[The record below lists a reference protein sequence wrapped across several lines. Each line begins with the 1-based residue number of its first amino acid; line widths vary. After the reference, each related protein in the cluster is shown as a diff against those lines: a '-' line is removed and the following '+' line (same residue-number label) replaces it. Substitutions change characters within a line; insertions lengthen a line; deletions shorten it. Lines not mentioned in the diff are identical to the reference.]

1 MKRLLILFTLVVLP
15 LALLAQ
21 TQSISGV
28 VLDESTHQ
36 PLIGANVFLEGTRW
50 GTTTDEDGVFILKN
64 LPAGE
69 YVLVVEFLGYQTYR
83 STLSVQPGGT
93 YRVEIFLK
101 PVALPG
107 EEVLVQSIQAVERK
121 TPVVFTNLDE
131 SYIREVHTVEDI
143 PMMLTEIPN
152 VYAYSDAGNGTGY
165 SYLKVRGFD
174 QKRIGVMINGIP
186 LNDPEDHQVY
196 WVDMPDFAESLEEIQ
211 FQRGVGSSL
220 YGISAFGGSLNMRTS
235 TFTDL
240 QAPEAYVNAG
250 SYNTRRYGL
259 KFTIPLVANR
269 YYAHV
274 RFSRIL
280 SDGFRERSG
289 TRQWAVYTS
298 LARVTRKSFTQL
310 NIYGGEEIVHAAWEA
325 SPESALKQ
333 NHRHNPITYPNTID
347 NFKQPHIEL
356 HNVYQLSSNS
366 YLKNTLFY
374 IHGIGYYET
383 YKSRRNLWQFG
394 LWPDPQ
400 TAPRS
405 DLIRQKWV
413 GKNQTGW
420 ISQYS
425 LNHKQGEFTI
435 GTYLSYFNSHHWGEV
450 EWLQNE
456 DLLTRRFT
464 PGFRYYEYFGQKYYL
479 TGFANE
485 LYRLTPRINLMLN
498 LHYQWIRY
506 TFEQGEIANFRGQY
520 RNRFTV
526 DYSFFNPRF
535 GINVNVNDAV
545 NTYLNISVAHREP
558 ADNELF
564 NLWEGPDDLGV
575 QPLFKTSRP
584 VYRNGQIAYIE
595 WKDPLVKPE
604 QLIDYE
610 LGVNYLR
617 PTTRIRLNFFW
628 MAFRNEIVPYS
639 QVNDEGFPVRG
650 NAESTVHR
658 GVELSLTQ
666 ALPLNL
672 QFSGNLAYNQNKFV
686 KFIQYDYNW
695 DTGEITT
702 TDFSG
707 NTIAGFPDV
716 LANARLTYQ
725 NGGLRAS
732 VHYQYVGKQYL
743 DNTNR
748 NDRII
753 PAFSVTNVQFSYQLG
768 TIAGLHNL
776 EILFRVNNVFNKKYY
791 TAGYYDAWAGENYY
805 WPAATRN
812 WIAGLRFQL

>member
-1 MKRLLILFTLVVLP
+1 
-15 LALLAQ
+15 
-21 TQSISGV
+21 
-28 VLDESTHQ
+28 
-36 PLIGANVFLEGTRW
+36 
-50 GTTTDEDGVFILKN
+50 
-64 LPAGE
+64 
-69 YVLVVEFLGYQTYR
+69 
-83 STLSVQPGGT
+83 
-93 YRVEIFLK
+93 
-101 PVALPG
+101 
-107 EEVLVQSIQAVERK
+107 
-121 TPVVFTNLDE
+121 
-131 SYIREVHTVEDI
+131 
-143 PMMLTEIPN
+143 MMLTEIPN
-152 VYAYSDAGNGTGY
+152 VFAYSDAGNGTGY

-196 WVDMPDFAESLEEIQ
+196 WVDMPDFAESLDAIQ

-220 YGISAFGGSLNMRTS
+220 YGIAAFGGSLNLRTS
-235 TFTDL
+235 TFMELT
-240 QAPEAYVNAG
+240 APEAYFNTG
-250 SYNTRRYGL
+250 SYNTRRYGFKL
-259 KFTIPLVANR
+259 TIPLEKNR

-289 TRQWAVYTS
+289 TRQWALYTS
-298 LARVTRKSFTQL
+298 LARVTARSYTQI

-333 NHRHNPITYPNTID
+333 NLRHNPITYPNTID
-347 NFKQPHIEL
+347 NFKQPHFEL
-356 HNVYQLSSNS
+356 HNVYQLTDKS

-374 IHGIGYYET
+374 IRGIGYYET
-383 YKSRRNLWQFG
+383 YKSNRNLWQFG
-394 LWPDPQ
+394 LWSDPN

-425 LNHKQGEFTI
+425 LQHQRGEFTI
-435 GTYLSYFNSHHWGEV
+435 GTYLSYFNSHHWGEI
-450 EWLQNE
+450 EWLENE
-456 DLLTRRFT
+456 ALVNTRFY
-464 PGFRYYEYFGQKYYL
+464 PGFRYYQYYGQKYYL
-479 TGFANE
+479 TGFVNE
-485 LYRLTPRINLMLN
+485 LYHLTPNVTLMLN

-506 TFEQGEIANFRGQY
+506 QFQQDEIANFRGEY

-526 DYSFFNPRF
+526 DYSFFNPRV
-535 GINVNVNDAV
+535 GVNYNISQTV
-545 NTYLNISVAHREP
+545 NTYLNVSVAHREP

-575 QPLFKTSRP
+575 KPLFRKATP

-595 WKDPLVKPE
+595 WANPIVKPE
-604 QLIDYE
+604 RLIDYE
-610 LGVNYLR
+610 LGINYLT
-617 PTTRIRLNFFW
+617 PTTKIRLNFFW
-628 MAFRNEIVPYS
+628 MAFQNEIVPYS

-658 GVELSLTQ
+658 GLEFSLSQL
-666 ALPLNL
+666 LPFGL
-672 QFSGNLAYNQNKFV
+672 QFSGNLSINQNKYIKFV
-686 KFIQYDYNW
+686 QYDYNW
-695 DTGEITT
+695 DTGEVTT

-707 NTIAGFPDV
+707 NTIAGFPDI
-716 LANARLTYQ
+716 LANGRLSYQ
-725 NGGLRAS
+725 LGGLNAS
-732 VHYQYVGKQYL
+732 LHYQYVGKQFL

-748 NDRII
+748 QDRII
-753 PAFSVTNVQFSYQLG
+753 PAFTVANFQLRYTLG
-768 TIAGLHNL
+768 QLAGLNQV
-776 EILFRVNNVFNKKYY
+776 EISLRINNIFNRAYY

>member
-21 TQSISGV
+21 AQSISGV

-50 GTTTDEDGVFILKN
+50 GTTTDEDGVFILN
-64 LPAGE
+64 DVPAGE

-83 STLSVQPGGT
+83 STLSVQSGGT

-240 QAPEAYVNAG
+240 QAPEAYVNTG

-383 YKSRRNLWQFG
+383 Y
-394 LWPDPQ
+394 
-400 TAPRS
+400 
-405 DLIRQKWV
+405 
-413 GKNQTGW
+413 
-420 ISQYS
+420 
-425 LNHKQGEFTI
+425 
-435 GTYLSYFNSHHWGEV
+435 
-450 EWLQNE
+450 
-456 DLLTRRFT
+456 
-464 PGFRYYEYFGQKYYL
+464 
-479 TGFANE
+479 
-485 LYRLTPRINLMLN
+485 
-498 LHYQWIRY
+498 
-506 TFEQGEIANFRGQY
+506 
-520 RNRFTV
+520 
-526 DYSFFNPRF
+526 
-535 GINVNVNDAV
+535 
-545 NTYLNISVAHREP
+545 
-558 ADNELF
+558 
-564 NLWEGPDDLGV
+564 
-575 QPLFKTSRP
+575 
-584 VYRNGQIAYIE
+584 
-595 WKDPLVKPE
+595 
-604 QLIDYE
+604 
-610 LGVNYLR
+610 
-617 PTTRIRLNFFW
+617 
-628 MAFRNEIVPYS
+628 
-639 QVNDEGFPVRG
+639 
-650 NAESTVHR
+650 
-658 GVELSLTQ
+658 
-666 ALPLNL
+666 
-672 QFSGNLAYNQNKFV
+672 
-686 KFIQYDYNW
+686 
-695 DTGEITT
+695 
-702 TDFSG
+702 
-707 NTIAGFPDV
+707 
-716 LANARLTYQ
+716 
-725 NGGLRAS
+725 
-732 VHYQYVGKQYL
+732 
-743 DNTNR
+743 
-748 NDRII
+748 
-753 PAFSVTNVQFSYQLG
+753 
-768 TIAGLHNL
+768 
-776 EILFRVNNVFNKKYY
+776 
-791 TAGYYDAWAGENYY
+791 
-805 WPAATRN
+805 
-812 WIAGLRFQL
+812 